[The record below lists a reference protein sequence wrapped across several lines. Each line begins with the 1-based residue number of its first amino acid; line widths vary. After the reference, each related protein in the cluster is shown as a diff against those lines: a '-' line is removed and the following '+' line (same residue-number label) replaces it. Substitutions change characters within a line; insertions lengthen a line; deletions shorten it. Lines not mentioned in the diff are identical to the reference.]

1 MSVKV
6 KRLSAKTARIFDKY
20 RALIKS
26 RVAKTNNKYRS
37 FVVRGNRSKNS
48 ILTFYLTNGRWPNRK
63 AEGKRERDLGQRF
76 ENFIAKESGS
86 YDPQLRRI
94 VMALGR
100 KSNHKRKHD
109 VQGFKKEILAFIKE
123 HGRVPSTS
131 YQYQTNEGEARL
143 RHKLDYYTQKKKD
156 MTLLGKIYETDKCHL
171 SGIPVKYRKLI
182 NESLDVEKPLIR
194 LV

>member
-1 MSVKV
+1 MVARNKFY
-6 KRLSAKTARIFDKY
+6 RLIDKY
-20 RALIKS
+20 RALLKV
-26 RVAKTNNKYRS
+26 RVAKSECKGMTIK
-37 FVVRGNRSKNS
+37 GNRTKNR
-48 ILTFYLTNGRWPNRK
+48 ILDFFLTENRWPDRK
-63 AEGKRERDLGQRF
+63 STKKREQALGQRF
-76 ENFIAKESGS
+76 ENYVSKQAAS
-86 YDPQLRRI
+86 YDPQFRRI
-94 VMALGR
+94 VMLTGR

-143 RHKLDYYTQKKKD
+143 RHKLDYYTQTKKD